1 MSGGDRHAVGI
12 EESGR
17 KLKVKYSMSQQKNP
31 YESQKAV
38 IEKIIPETTGIKTF
52 IVKPEGAFSFQCG
65 QFAELSIFGVG
76 EGPFAMSSSCYQPET
91 LEFTIQNVG
100 YMTSRLHQLKEGDEI
115 GLRGPYGNGFP
126 LKDYYGK
133 EVLLLIGGVGFPP
146 ARALLYSLLKEKSKF
161 DRILMCYGARSPEDV
176 VYKYQ
181 IDDFKKQIELY
192 LTVDKADKDWKETE
206 GVVTVL
212 LDKVNVNLE
221 NSVSVVIGPPIMMKF
236 GTLKLL
242 EVGYKPKDI
251 YLSMERKMY
260 CGIGQCRHCMI
271 DKYFICKDGP
281 VFTYEQLED
290 LPDIWE

>member
-1 MSGGDRHAVGI
+1 M
-12 EESGR
+12 
-17 KLKVKYSMSQQKNP
+17 NP
-31 YESQKAV
+31 YQSQKAV
-38 IEKIIPETTGIKTF
+38 IEKVIPETPGIKTF
-52 IVKPEGAFSFQCG
+52 IVKPENPFSFQCG
-65 QFAELSIFGVG
+65 QFAEISLLGVG
-76 EGPFAMSSSCYQPET
+76 EGPFAMSSTSTKPEE

-100 YMTSRLHQLKEGDEI
+100 YMTSRLHQLKAGDQVGI
-115 GLRGPYGNGFP
+115 RGPYGNGFS
-126 LKDYYGK
+126 LDEFYGK
-133 EVLLLIGGVGFPP
+133 EVLLLVGGVGFPP
-146 ARALLYSLLKEKSKF
+146 ARALLYSLIREKKKF
-161 DRILMCYGARSPEDV
+161 ERILMCYGARTPEDI

-181 IDDFKKQIELY
+181 IEQFRKEIELH
-192 LTVDKADKDWKETE
+192 LTVDKADANWKETE

-212 LDKVNVNLE
+212 LDKVKVNLK

-242 EVGYKPKDI
+242 EVGFQPKDI

-281 VFTYEQLED
+281 VFKYEQLKD

>member
-1 MSGGDRHAVGI
+1 MSRQ
-12 EESGR
+12 E
-17 KLKVKYSMSQQKNP
+17 NP
-31 YESQKAV
+31 YKPIKAV
-38 IEKIIPETTGIKTF
+38 IQKIIDETPGIKTF
-52 IVKPEGAFSFQCG
+52 IVKPDQEIPFHCG
-65 QFAELSIFGVG
+65 QFAELSVPGIG
-76 EGPFAMSSSCYQPET
+76 EGPFAMSSPCFKPDT

-100 YMTSRLHQLKEGDEI
+100 YMTSRLHNLKEGDEV
-115 GLRGPYGNGFP
+115 GVRGPYGNGFP

-146 ARALLYSLLKEKSKF
+146 ARTLLYSLLHEKDKF
-161 DRILMCYGARSPEDV
+161 KRILMCYGARTPEDI

-181 IDDFKKQIELY
+181 IEDFRKKIELH
-192 LTVDKADKDWKETE
+192 LTVDKADTSWKETE

-212 LDKVNVNLE
+212 MDKVKVDLN
-221 NSVSVVIGPPIMMKF
+221 NSAAVVIGPPIMMKF

-271 DKYFICKDGP
+271 DNLFICKDGP
-281 VFTYEQLED
+281 VFTYEQLKN

>member
-1 MSGGDRHAVGI
+1 
-12 EESGR
+12 
-17 KLKVKYSMSQQKNP
+17 MSQQKNP
-31 YESQKAV
+31 YESQKAK
-38 IEKIIPETTGIKTF
+38 IEKIIPESPGIQTF
-52 IVKPEGAFSFQCG
+52 VVKPEKPFPFHCG
-65 QFAELSIFGVG
+65 QFAELGIPGVG
-76 EGPFAMSSSCYQPET
+76 EGPFAMSSPCYQPEQ

-100 YMTSRLHQLKEGDEI
+100 YMTSRLHNMKEGETI
-115 GLRGPYGNGFP
+115 ALRGPYGNGFP
-126 LKDYYGK
+126 LDDYYGK

-146 ARALLYSLLKEKSKF
+146 ARTLLYSLLKEKDKF
-161 DRILMCYGARSPEDV
+161 QRILMCYGARSPQDI

-181 IDDFKKQIELY
+181 IDEFKNQIELH
-192 LTVDKADKDWKETE
+192 LTVDKADETWKETE

-212 LDKVNVNLE
+212 LDKVEVNLD
-221 NSVSVVIGPPIMMKF
+221 NSVAVVIGPPIMMKF

-242 EVGYKPKDI
+242 EVGFNPPNI

-281 VFTYEQLED
+281 VFVYDQLKD